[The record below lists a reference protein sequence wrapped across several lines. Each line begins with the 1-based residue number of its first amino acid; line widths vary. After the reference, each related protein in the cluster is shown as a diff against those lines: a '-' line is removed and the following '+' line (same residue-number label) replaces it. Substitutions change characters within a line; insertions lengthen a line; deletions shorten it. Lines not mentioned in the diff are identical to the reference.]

1 MANALPSRIGQA
13 NQTGAVDAL
22 FLKVFGG
29 EVLTAFAES
38 NVFLGRTMVRTISA
52 GKSAQFPSS
61 WKGTA
66 AYHVPGTEL
75 NGTKIGHNERVITID
90 DLLVADRFIANI
102 DEAMNHYDVRSEY
115 SRDVGRALSG
125 TMDRNLAR
133 IGYLAARTASNIT
146 GLPGGAAITSATSK
160 TNADALVQAIFDA
173 AATLDKNDVP
183 DTDRT
188 VFVTPDQYYLL
199 INSSSKAVHADYN
212 ASGSNGG
219 VAEGK
224 IYRVAGIP
232 IVKSNHMPTTD
243 QSADATI
250 AANYRGNFATSTA
263 LVMHKSAV
271 GTVKLMDLAVEAEY
285 QIQRQGTLIVG
296 KYAVGHGVLRPEAA
310 VEIKTA

>member
-13 NQTGAVDAL
+13 NQAGATDAL

-38 NVFLGRTMVRTISA
+38 NVFLGRTMVRTITA

-66 AYHVPGTEL
+66 GYHVPGTEL

-102 DEAMNHYDVRSEY
+102 DEAMNHFDVRSEY
-115 SRDVGRALSG
+115 SKDVGRALAKA
-125 TMDRNLAR
+125 MDKNIAR
-133 IGYLAARTASNIT
+133 VGYKAARTASNIT
-146 GLPGGAAITSATSK
+146 GAPGGTAIVSATSK
-160 TNADALVQAIFDA
+160 TDASALITACFDA
-173 AATLDKNDVP
+173 VTQLDKNDVP
-183 DTDRT
+183 AEDR
-188 VFVTPDQYYLL
+188 VLFLQPEQYYLL
-199 INSSSKAVHADYN
+199 INS
-212 ASGSNGG
+212 GSRAIDRDFNTDNGS
-219 VAEGK
+219 VAEGV
-224 IYRVAGIP
+224 IYRIAGLK
-232 IVKSNHMPTTD
+232 IVKTNNLPKTD
-243 QSADATI
+243 ESADATV
-250 AANYRGNFATSTA
+250 ATQYQGNFATSTA

-271 GTVKLMDLAVEAEY
+271 GTVKLLDLAVEMEY